1 MFQAHKEKLYS
12 DLTFSAHSHF
22 YHSFFGYR
30 KQRKRSDGS
39 KGGSNKSSSNNLM
52 PLFPS
57 TSPHNDQS
65 DHESDT
71 TAEPQ
76 SEPEDFDD
84 RKSDSIASSEAI
96 HEFELGESDVKG
108 RVPVVEVSESDGT
121 PNGI

>member
-1 MFQAHKEKLYS
+1 MGCPKARIDCSKFCL
-12 DLTFSAHSHF
+12 FSF
-22 YHSFFGYR
+22 VYR

-39 KGGSNKSSSNNLM
+39 KGGSNKTSSNNNLM
-52 PLFPS
+52 PLLPP
-57 TSPHNDQS
+57 TSPQDDQS

-84 RKSDSIASSEAI
+84 QRSDSIASSVGI
-96 HEFELGESDVKG
+96 HEFETGESNVKG
-108 RVPVVEVSESDGT
+108 HVPVVEVSESDGT